1 MKQIDYA
8 FFKWCKCLV
17 LQSFSSVTNLCAA
30 SWEGYILGNGGN
42 CFLCLSSLGNFWS
55 KGEKNRK
62 RIKCPKW
69 GNSGFHQHWYVFYW
83 AISRWRKL
91 PYCLSLV
98 VPESSEAQDTEPRAS
113 LFLDLCRGSS
123 SLKKLLLCHSHNP
136 SCSSSSHFKT
146 QPKRSWCCCA
156 CLAFEMRSVK
166 LPQQPFWGC
175 WLHFCFCHPF
185 LCGVFFCFLKC
196 EERRICTVQIQKSFH
211 NLSLLSHFFSFS
223 EVADYGGS
231 LVSPFFSLNNGAHL
245 MWRVQ
250 RESALPTIWS
260 LMFGFGTG
268 RWGRWACLQNLEVC
282 FHVRGFQ
289 GLPFHPALLSCP
301 AYHCEQ
307 CCGPGPLLEVW
318 YALSSQAAVSWFTV
332 FAVLCLP
339 EAGLAQLRSEM

>member
-1 MKQIDYA
+1 MGEIASFA
-8 FFKWCKCLV
+8 FLAWETFGQKERRTERELSAPSEETEVFTSTDMCFIEQLV
-17 LQSFSSVTNLCAA
+17 G
-30 SWEGYILGNGGN
+30 EGSYPTVYLLLFLSPVRLRIL
-42 CFLCLSSLGNFWS
+42 SLEHPYFWIF
-55 KGEKNRK
+55 GEGAVPWR
-62 RIKCPKW
+62 
-69 GNSGFHQHWYVFYW
+69 HVAVHWYCIV
-83 AISRWRKL
+83 
-91 PYCLSLV
+91 
-98 VPESSEAQDTEPRAS
+98 
-113 LFLDLCRGSS
+113 
-123 SLKKLLLCHSHNP
+123 CHSHNP

-196 EERRICTVQIQKSFH
+196 EERRIFTVQIRKSFH
-211 NLSLLSHFFSFS
+211 NLSLLSYFFSFS

-231 LVSPFFSLNNGAHL
+231 LLSPFFSFNNGAHL

-268 RWGRWACLQNLEVC
+268 RWGRWACLQNLGVC
-282 FHVRGFQ
+282 FHVHGFQ
-289 GLPFHPALLSCP
+289 GLPVHPALLSCP

>member
-62 RIKCPKW
+62 RIKCPEW

-156 CLAFEMRSVK
+156 CLVFEMRSVK

-211 NLSLLSHFFSFS
+211 NLSSLSHFFFPSQRWQTMEGAYFLHFLVLITEHTSCEGFRGNQLYLPS
-223 EVADYGGS
+223 EVWC
-231 LVSPFFSLNNGAHL
+231 LVL
-245 MWRVQ
+245 
-250 RESALPTIWS
+250 ALAAEGDE
-260 LMFGFGTG
+260 L
-268 RWGRWACLQNLEVC
+268 VC
-282 FHVRGFQ
+282 R
-289 GLPFHPALLSCP
+289 
-301 AYHCEQ
+301 
-307 CCGPGPLLEVW
+307 
-318 YALSSQAAVSWFTV
+318 T
-332 FAVLCLP
+332 
-339 EAGLAQLRSEM
+339 

>member
-1 MKQIDYA
+1 MGEIASFA
-8 FFKWCKCLV
+8 FLAWETFGRKERRTERELSAPSEETVVFTSTDMYFIEQLV
-17 LQSFSSVTNLCAA
+17 G
-30 SWEGYILGNGGN
+30 EGSYPTVYLLLFLSPVRLRIL
-42 CFLCLSSLGNFWS
+42 SLEHPYFWIF
-55 KGEKNRK
+55 GEGAVPWR
-62 RIKCPKW
+62 
-69 GNSGFHQHWYVFYW
+69 HVAVHWYCIV
-83 AISRWRKL
+83 
-91 PYCLSLV
+91 
-98 VPESSEAQDTEPRAS
+98 
-113 LFLDLCRGSS
+113 
-123 SLKKLLLCHSHNP
+123 CHSHNP

-196 EERRICTVQIQKSFH
+196 EERRIFTVQIQKSFH

-301 AYHCEQ
+301 AYHCGQ